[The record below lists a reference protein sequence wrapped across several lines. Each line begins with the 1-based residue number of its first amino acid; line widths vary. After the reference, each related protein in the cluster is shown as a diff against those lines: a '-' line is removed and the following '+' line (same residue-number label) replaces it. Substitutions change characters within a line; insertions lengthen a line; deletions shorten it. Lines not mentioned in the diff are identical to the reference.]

1 MGVIFQRRAAF
12 DEALSGAH
20 QPGDLQL
27 RGHGFD
33 QKQRMG
39 GCVAQHIAGA
49 DEAGIDPPA
58 GTGIFLFHR
67 LGVKTVGKL
76 HINDTDI
83 AQQPVGDHLPGLQD
97 QLVAGIAVGHPD
109 NLAPPLAERHQ
120 LVSFLAA
127 EAQRLFAHHV
137 QPGLQRGPADGI
149 VGVIWRG
156 N

>member
-1 MGVIFQRRAAF
+1 MVSTRN
-12 DEALSGAH
+12 SGW
-20 QPGDLQL
+20 
-27 RGHGFD
+27 
-33 QKQRMG
+33 
-39 GCVAQHIAGA
+39 VARSQHIAGA

-127 EAQRLFAHHV
+127 EAQRFSHTTCS
-137 QPGLQRGPADGI
+137 PASSAA
-149 VGVIWRG
+149 RQMA
-156 N
+156 

>member
-1 MGVIFQRRAAF
+1 M
-12 DEALSGAH
+12 SG
-20 QPGDLQL
+20 Q
-27 RGHGFD
+27 
-33 QKQRMG
+33 
-39 GCVAQHIAGA
+39 VAQNIAGA
-49 DEAGIDPPA
+49 DKARIDPPTR
-58 GTGIFLFHR
+58 TGVFQLHG

-76 HINDTDI
+76 HIDDTDV

>member
-39 GCVAQHIAGA
+39 GGRPAHSWGRRS
-49 DEAGIDPPA
+49 GIDPPA
-58 GTGIFLFHR
+58 GTGVFLFHR

-83 AQQPVGDHLPGLQD
+83 TQQPVGDHLPGLQD

-109 NLAPPLAERHQ
+109 DLAPPLAERHQ